1 MSGSPELVRAKKR
14 DDIHVG
20 KRLRTKGPRRWSQR
34 VRVLS
39 AFLFPALITA
49 ALLPLQGG
57 FASTTVAAMSYLLA
71 VLAAGLVGGLVEG
84 LVASAMSFLA
94 LNFFFTPPFHT
105 FAVEKP
111 EDLVALF
118 VFLVVS
124 TVVANLFTQLL
135 RQRERA
141 QRRERESGLLYRMAS
156 RLLGRSRMDG
166 VLDDFALEL
175 SELFA
180 LDSCE
185 VHLMDHT
192 GVLVPRVCIGREL
205 RTAEGLTEIPMK
217 TDRERLGVV
226 RLSKSDGRALDGQ
239 DAKLAEA
246 VVAQLALAMESLRL
260 QENAAR
266 SQADAETSRVRAALF
281 SSVTHDLRTPLASI
295 KASASSL
302 LEEGVNFEESQRVDL
317 LRTIEEESDRL
328 NRLIGNL
335 LDLSRLRAG
344 ALVPEKIPTPIDD
357 LVDSVVSRLRGVLGD
372 RVIEVK
378 SRNGIPLVPMDVMQI
393 DQVLTNLLENA
404 ARYSPPRSP
413 IQISFAKWQNN
424 VELKVA
430 DRGRGVPS
438 DQREQVFEEF
448 FRGNGADPRAGA
460 GLGLSI
466 ARAIIHA
473 HGGTMWV
480 HDTPGGGAT
489 VGFRLPIS
497 TTETP

>member
-1 MSGSPELVRAKKR
+1 MGR
-14 DDIHVG
+14 
-20 KRLRTKGPRRWSQR
+20 RLRTNGTRRWSR
-34 VRVLS
+34 PVRVLS
-39 AFLFPALITA
+39 AVAFPALVTA
-49 ALLPLQGG
+49 ALLPLQGR
-57 FASTTVAAMSYLLA
+57 FASTTVAAMGYLLA
-71 VLAAGLVGGLVEG
+71 VLAASLLGGLMEG
-84 LVASAMSFLA
+84 LIASAISFLG

-118 VFLVVS
+118 VFLIVS

-141 QRRERESGLLYRMAS
+141 QRRERESGLLYHMAS

-166 VLDDFALEL
+166 VIETFASEL
-175 SELFA
+175 SEMLGLA
-180 LDSCE
+180 SCE
-185 VHLMDHT
+185 VHLTDD
-192 GVLVPRVCIGREL
+192 GGAIVRRVSVGSEL
-205 RTAEGLTEIPMK
+205 ESGKEMTEIPMR
-217 TDRERLGVV
+217 TDRESFGVV
-226 RLSKSDGRALDGQ
+226 RLAKGDGRVIDAQ
-239 DAKLAEA
+239 DASLAKA
-246 VVAQLALAMESLRL
+246 VVVQLALAMESLKL
-260 QENAAR
+260 QQKAAT
-266 SQADAETSRVRAALF
+266 SQADAETNRIRAALF

-295 KASASSL
+295 KAAASSL
-302 LEEGVNFEESQRVDL
+302 LEEGVHFEEPQRVDL

-344 ALVPEKIPTPIDD
+344 ALVPEKIPTPIEE
-357 LVDSVVSRLRGVLGD
+357 VVHSVVARLRGFLGE

-378 SRNGIPLVPMDVMQI
+378 GREGIPPVPMDVIQI

-404 ARYSPPRSP
+404 GRYSPPGTP
-413 IQISFAKWQNN
+413 IQIGLTKWQNN

-430 DRGRGVPS
+430 DRGPGIPS
-438 DQREQVFEEF
+438 DQRERVFEEF
-448 FRGNGADPRAGA
+448 FRGNGAGPRDGA

-466 ARAIIHA
+466 ARAIVLA
-473 HGGTMWV
+473 HGGTIWV

-497 TTETP
+497 TTER